1 MTINQ
6 KNSLGYLTNMIARQ
20 FAQLIGQELAPLGLN
35 PAYLPVLF
43 ELWDGQE
50 LTQQELTEKS
60 SVSQATMANT
70 LGRMER
76 DGLIER
82 LPNPNDARSRLI
94 RLTSAALAKKD
105 DCVAAA
111 QKINNG
117 VLEALDEQEIKAW
130 LDIMNK
136 VVQRQKQM
144 LG

>member
-6 KNSLGYLTNMIARQ
+6 QNSLGYLTNMIARQ

-105 DCVAAA
+105 NCVAAA